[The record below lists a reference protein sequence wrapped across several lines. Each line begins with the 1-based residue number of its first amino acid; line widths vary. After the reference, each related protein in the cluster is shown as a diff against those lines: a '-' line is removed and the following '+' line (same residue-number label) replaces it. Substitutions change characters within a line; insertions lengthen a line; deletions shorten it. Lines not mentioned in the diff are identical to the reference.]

1 MLTFRYS
8 QPSKSEILSCPKES
22 YDALESPEDKR
33 QVLMVQ
39 DTLKL
44 GGAILSKIPD
54 MLAAQ
59 VRAKEISVSKSKVTN
74 SLIERR
80 ETLTMT

>member
-1 MLTFRYS
+1 
-8 QPSKSEILSCPKES
+8 
-22 YDALESPEDKR
+22 
-33 QVLMVQ
+33 MVQ

-59 VRAKEISVSKSKVTN
+59 VRGKEIAVSKSKVTV